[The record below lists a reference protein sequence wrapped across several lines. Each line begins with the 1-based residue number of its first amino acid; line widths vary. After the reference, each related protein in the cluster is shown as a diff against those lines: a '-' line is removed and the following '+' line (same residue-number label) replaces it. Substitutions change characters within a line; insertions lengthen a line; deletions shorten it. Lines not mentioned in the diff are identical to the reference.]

1 MFVTAN
7 GETSKY
13 FFETLGKF
21 PNYFILSETSANAYN
36 TSTPKKITQ
45 TNLSL

>member
-7 GETSKY
+7 GETSEY